1 MSFDPALLPRDP
13 DRLIAIIMDLQER
26 NEHLQGV
33 VAALQRAVFG
43 PRSEKLPTD
52 PAQLQLDLPDVVL
65 SSTVLPANDDD
76 PGRSERKRIP
86 SERRRRA
93 TSVLCRSTC
102 RAARW

>member
-1 MSFDPALLPRDP
+1 MSFDPASLPRDP

-52 PAQLQLDLPDVVL
+52 PAQL
-65 SSTVLPANDDD
+65 
-76 PGRSERKRIP
+76 
-86 SERRRRA
+86 
-93 TSVLCRSTC
+93 
-102 RAARW
+102 